1 MGTLGWMGVP
11 EAARPGWWKGR
22 VRTRRAGCCVT
33 ADGVAN
39 IQNQLIE
46 WKDIFS
52 RHRLRVSLEKTDVMW
67 WDIEGKSCKY
77 TWMGRSLSKETV
89 LFTWME

>member
-1 MGTLGWMGVP
+1 MNADDL
-11 EAARPGWWKGR
+11 A
-22 VRTRRAGCCVT
+22 VT

-39 IQNQLIE
+39 NQDQLIE

-52 RHRLRVSLEKTDVMW
+52 RHRLRVSLEKTEVMW

-77 TWMGRSLSKETV
+77 TWMGRRLSKESV